1 MAVDTVARALA
12 LASSSNSG
20 DTAQIEESINTLQQN
35 VSDMEASM
43 TNNTNNLQSNIN
55 SLEREINTL
64 EGDMDKEVAALRQY
78 VDNKTVT
85 AVNGSGVTNIVQL
98 TQAQYDALTEK
109 DGQTLYLILGE

>member
-1 MAVDTVARALA
+1 MAIDTVARALA

-35 VSDMEASM
+35 VSNMETSVA
-43 TNNTNNLQSNIN
+43 NDINNLAKD
-55 SLEREINTL
+55 INTL
-64 EGDMDKEVAALRQY
+64 ESDMDQEVKALKQY
-78 VDNKTVT
+78 VDNKTVA
-85 AVNGSGVTNIVQL
+85 AVNGTGVTNIVQL

>member
-1 MAVDTVARALA
+1 MAIDTVARALA

-35 VSDMEASM
+35 VSNMETSVA
-43 TNNTNNLQSNIN
+43 NDINNLAKD
-55 SLEREINTL
+55 INTL
-64 EGDMDKEVAALRQY
+64 ESDMDQEVKALKQY

-85 AVNGSGVTNIVQL
+85 AVNGTGVTNIVQL
-98 TQAQYDALTEK
+98 TQAQYDALAEK